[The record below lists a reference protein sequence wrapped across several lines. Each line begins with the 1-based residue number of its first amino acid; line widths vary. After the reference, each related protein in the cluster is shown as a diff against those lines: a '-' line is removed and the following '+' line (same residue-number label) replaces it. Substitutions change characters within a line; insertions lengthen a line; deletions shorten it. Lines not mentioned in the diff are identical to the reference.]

1 VYYLRN
7 AVQNVDSIYDLVL
20 DETTNPE
27 DLEEILSTL
36 DLLEPESACCLLQ
49 AVVVVLTCLAW
60 VLWSSRG
67 HRGRGQRLQ
76 HLAGARGRPVP
87 RVHGGRQE
95 ADQGRDLE
103 QARGQDDVRH
113 RLWYRSIVAANVV
126 VVALIAV
133 ARCLADQSFVDMLLM
148 TYKSF
153 TTPDKMLTKII
164 QRFQA
169 PSSADAKA
177 VSLSTLFARL
187 ARPALDAA
195 APTYDDDRCRLCCS
209 PNARGLGAEALVDA
223 LHCRL

>member
-1 VYYLRN
+1 MR
-7 AVQNVDSIYDLVL
+7 A
-20 DETTNPE
+20 
-27 DLEEILSTL
+27 
-36 DLLEPESACCLLQ
+36 ACSP
-49 AVVVVLTCLAW
+49 AVVLVLTCLAW
-60 VLWSSRG
+60 PG
-67 HRGRGQRLQ
+67 F
-76 HLAGARGRPVP
+76 GAAEVTEAEANDCNIWQEPEGDLYLVYMEDDKKQIKAATLNKLVVKMTSDTDFGTTFDRRCQC
-87 RVHGGRQE
+87 RQC
-95 ADQGRDLE
+95 RCCC
-103 QARGQDDVRH
+103 
-113 RLWYRSIVAANVV
+113 ANRCGS
-126 VVALIAV
+126 L
-133 ARCLADQSFVDMLLM
+133 CLADQSFVDMLLM

-209 PNARGLGAEALVDA
+209 PNARGPGAEALVDA

>member
-1 VYYLRN
+1 M
-7 AVQNVDSIYDLVL
+7 
-20 DETTNPE
+20 
-27 DLEEILSTL
+27 
-36 DLLEPESACCLLQ
+36 
-49 AVVVVLTCLAW
+49 LTCLAW
-60 VLWSSRG
+60 PG
-67 HRGRGQRLQ
+67 F
-76 HLAGARGRPVP
+76 GAAEVTEAEANDCNIWQEPEGDLYLVYMEDDKKQIKAATLNKLVVKMTSDTDFGTTFDRRCQC
-87 RVHGGRQE
+87 RQC
-95 ADQGRDLE
+95 RCCC
-103 QARGQDDVRH
+103 
-113 RLWYRSIVAANVV
+113 ANRCGS
-126 VVALIAV
+126 L
-133 ARCLADQSFVDMLLM
+133 CLADQSFVDMLLM